1 MMQAF
6 DIVGGAS
13 AMAEIQSSSSSPL
26 EIDYPSACL
35 RRAGLPLQLRPK
47 SFDVLAYLSRNRG
60 RLVSKAELIDHIWG
74 DIAVT
79 ENSLVQCIKDI
90 RQVLDD
96 ECQFEIRTIPKRG
109 YLFEG
114 VLAETARANEA
125 NAAKAGRFPALPD
138 RPSIAVL
145 PFENLSEEPDQEHF
159 ADGITE
165 DLITGLSR
173 LKWLFVI
180 ARNSTFIYKDR
191 PADVSAIGRELG
203 VRYLLRGS
211 IRRAGRRLR
220 ISAQLIEA
228 QNGLH
233 HWAEQYDREI
243 GDIFAIQN
251 EIARNV
257 IAAIEPFVLAAE
269 GSRAFARSAQDLG
282 AWELVA
288 RAQTHVWR
296 LNRRDNRAAID
307 ALQQAVESY
316 PDYEPARG
324 MLGFCLVFA
333 AHNGWIDRNEG
344 LKTGREH
351 ALRALELDQR
361 TVWGQIAFGYLSMM
375 ERRTGEA
382 IAAFE
387 AAVRLNPSS
396 ATAHSHLGHAH
407 AFAGRDRE
415 AIEHAENAIR
425 LSPMDPEMAMFFGG
439 IAVAHYTAG
448 RYDQALHYSGEL
460 LRLRP
465 GFQGAQRL
473 RCAALAQLG
482 MIAEAKQFLE
492 QVMIEQPQLSLQW
505 IRESVPYQT
514 PEIMERFLEGMRK
527 AGVREF

>member
-1 MMQAF
+1 MP
-6 DIVGGAS
+6 
-13 AMAEIQSSSSSPL
+13 EKQSSSSGPV

-90 RQVLDD
+90 RQVLNGDS
-96 ECQFEIRTIPKRG
+96 QFEIKTVPKRG

-114 VLAETARANEA
+114 LLGEVAARGNEA
-125 NAAKAGRFPALPD
+125 GIQQFPALPD

-145 PFENLSEEPDQEHF
+145 PFENLSEQPDQEHF
-159 ADGITE
+159 ADGVTE

-173 LKWLFVI
+173 IKWLFVI

-211 IRRAGRRLR
+211 IRRAAKRLR
-220 ISAQLIEA
+220 ITAQLIEA

-233 HWAEQYDREI
+233 HWAEQYDREL
-243 GDIFAIQN
+243 GDIFAIQA

-257 IAAIEPFVLAAE
+257 VGAIEPFVLAAE
-269 GSRAFARSAQDLG
+269 GTRAFARSAQDLG
-282 AWELVA
+282 AWEHVA

-296 LNRRDNRAAID
+296 LNRDDNRSAIE
-307 ALQQAVESY
+307 ALQRAVDCY
-316 PDYEPARG
+316 PNYEPARSL
-324 MLGFCLVFA
+324 LGFCLAFA
-333 AHNGWIDRNEG
+333 AHNGWIDRDEG
-344 LKTGREH
+344 LKAGREH
-351 ALRALELDQR
+351 TLRAIELDHWSA
-361 TVWGQIAFGYLSMM
+361 WGQIAFGYLSMM
-375 ERRTGEA
+375 ERRTVEA

-387 AAVRLNPSS
+387 AAVRLDPSS
-396 ATAHSHLGHAH
+396 AAAHCYLSHGF

-415 AIEHAENAIR
+415 AIEHAETAIR

-448 RYDQALHYSGEL
+448 RFDRALHYSDEL

-465 GFQGAQRL
+465 GFQGAQRM

-482 MIAEAKQFLE
+482 RIAEARQYLE
-492 QVMIEQPQLSLQW
+492 HVKIGQPQLTLQW
-505 IRESVPYQT
+505 IRESVPYQS
-514 PEIMERFLEGMRK
+514 PETMERFLDGMRK
-527 AGVREF
+527 AGVREG

>member
-1 MMQAF
+1 MP
-6 DIVGGAS
+6 
-13 AMAEIQSSSSSPL
+13 EKQSSNSDPV

-90 RQVLDD
+90 RQVLNGNS
-96 ECQFEIRTIPKRG
+96 QFEIKTVPKRG

-114 VLAETARANEA
+114 LLAEVAARGKEA
-125 NAAKAGRFPALPD
+125 NAGQFPALPD

-145 PFENLSEEPDQEHF
+145 PFENLSDEPDQEHF
-159 ADGITE
+159 ADGVTE

-173 LKWLFVI
+173 IKWLFVI

-211 IRRAGRRLR
+211 IRRAARRLR

-228 QNGLH
+228 RNGLH
-233 HWAEQYDREI
+233 HWAEQYDREL
-243 GDIFAIQN
+243 GDIFAIQA

-257 IAAIEPFVLAAE
+257 VGAIEPFVLAAE
-269 GSRAFARSAQDLG
+269 GTRAFAREAQDLG
-282 AWELVA
+282 AWEHVA

-296 LNRRDNRAAID
+296 LNREDNRAAIA
-307 ALQQAVESY
+307 ALQRAVDSY
-316 PDYEPARG
+316 PNYEPARSL
-324 MLGFCLVFA
+324 LGFCLLFA
-333 AHNGWIDRNEG
+333 AHNGWIDRSEG
-344 LKTGREH
+344 MKAGREH
-351 ALRALELDQR
+351 TLRAIELDHW
-361 TVWGQIAFGYLSMM
+361 TTWGQIALGYLRMM
-375 ERRTGEA
+375 ERRTAEA

-387 AAVRLNPSS
+387 AAVRLDPSS
-396 ATAHSHLGHAH
+396 AAAHCYLSHGF
-407 AFAGRDRE
+407 AFAGRDCE
-415 AIEHAENAIR
+415 AIEHAETAIR

-448 RYDQALHYSGEL
+448 RYDRALHYSDEL

-482 MIAEAKQFLE
+482 MIDEARQYLE
-492 QVMIEQPQLSLQW
+492 HVRIGQPQLTLQW

-514 PEIMERFLEGMRK
+514 PATMERFLDGMRR
-527 AGVREF
+527 AGVPEG

>member
-1 MMQAF
+1 
-6 DIVGGAS
+6 
-13 AMAEIQSSSSSPL
+13 MAEIQGSSSSPL

-60 RLVSKAELIDHIWG
+60 RLVSKAELIDQIWG
-74 DIAVT
+74 HIAVT

-90 RQVLDD
+90 RQALNG
-96 ECQFEIRTIPKRG
+96 ESQFEIKTVPKRG

-114 VLAETARANEA
+114 FLAE
-125 NAAKAGRFPALPD
+125 AAPRDVHAASTGQFPALPD

-159 ADGITE
+159 ADGVTE

-173 LKWLFVI
+173 IKWLFVI
-180 ARNSTFIYKDR
+180 ASNSTFIYKDR
-191 PADVSAIGRELG
+191 PADVSAVGRELG

-211 IRRAGRRLR
+211 IRRSAKRLR

-233 HWAEQYDREI
+233 HWAEQYDREL
-243 GDIFAIQN
+243 GDIFDIQN

-257 IAAIEPFVLAAE
+257 VGAIEPFVLAAE
-269 GSRAFARSAQDLG
+269 STRAYARSAQDLG

-288 RAQTHVWR
+288 RARTHVWR
-296 LNRRDNRAAID
+296 LNCDDNRAAIE
-307 ALQQAVESY
+307 ALQRTVDSY
-316 PDYEPARG
+316 PDYEPARSL
-324 MLGFCLVFA
+324 LGFCLVFA
-333 AHNGWIDRNEG
+333 AHNGWIDPTEAMKR
-344 LKTGREH
+344 GREH
-351 ALRALELDQR
+351 TLRAIELDHR
-361 TVWGQIAFGYLSMM
+361 TTWGQIALGYLRMM
-375 ERRTGEA
+375 EKRTSEA

-387 AAVRLNPSS
+387 TAVRLNPSS
-396 ATAHSHLGHAH
+396 AAAHCYLSRGL
-407 AFAGRDRE
+407 AFSGRDRE
-415 AIEHAENAIR
+415 AIEHAETAIR
-425 LSPMDPEMAMFFGG
+425 LSPMDPEMALVYGC

-448 RYDQALHYSGEL
+448 RYDQTLHYTGEV

-482 MIAEAKQFLE
+482 MIAEARQYLE
-492 QVMIEQPQLSLQW
+492 HVRIGQPQLTLQW
-505 IRESVPYQT
+505 IREGVPYQT
-514 PEIMERFLEGMRK
+514 PETMERFLDGMRK
-527 AGVREF
+527 AGVPDA

>member
-1 MMQAF
+1 
-6 DIVGGAS
+6 
-13 AMAEIQSSSSSPL
+13 MAEIQSSSSSPL
-26 EIDYPSACL
+26 EIDYSAACL

-60 RLVSKAELIDHIWG
+60 RLVSKTELIDRIWG
-74 DIAVT
+74 HIAVT

-90 RQVLDD
+90 RQAVNG
-96 ECQFEIRTIPKRG
+96 ESQFEIRTVPKRG

-114 VLAETARANEA
+114 FLATARASEA
-125 NAAKAGRFPALPD
+125 NPSQFPALPD

-159 ADGITE
+159 ADGVTE

-173 LKWLFVI
+173 IKWLFVI
-180 ARNSTFIYKDR
+180 ARNSTFIYKGR

-211 IRRAGRRLR
+211 IRRAAKRLR
-220 ISAQLIEA
+220 INTQLIEA
-228 QNGLH
+228 RNGLH
-233 HWAEQYDREI
+233 HWAEQYDLEL

-257 IAAIEPFVLAAE
+257 VGAIEPFVLAAE
-269 GSRAFARSAQDLG
+269 GIRASTLSAQDLG
-282 AWELVA
+282 AWEQVA

-296 LNRRDNRAAID
+296 LNREDNRAAID
-307 ALQQAVESY
+307 ALQLAVESY
-316 PDYEPARG
+316 PYYEPARSL
-324 MLGFCLVFA
+324 LGFCLVFA
-333 AHNGWIDRNEG
+333 AHNGWIDRSEG
-344 LKTGREH
+344 MRAGSAHT
-351 ALRALELDQR
+351 LRAIELDHR
-361 TVWGQIAFGYLSMM
+361 TACGQIALGYLRMM
-375 ERRTGEA
+375 EKRTPES

-396 ATAHSHLGHAH
+396 AAAHCYLSHGL

-415 AIEHAENAIR
+415 AIEHAETAIR
-425 LSPMDPEMAMFFGG
+425 LSPMDPEMAMFYGG
-439 IAVAHYTAG
+439 IAVSHYTAG
-448 RYDQALHYSGEL
+448 RYDRALHYSDEL

-482 MIAEAKQFLE
+482 RIDEAREFLE
-492 QVMIEQPQLSLQW
+492 RVVMIGQPQLTLQW
-505 IRESVPYQT
+505 IREGVPYQT
-514 PEIMERFLEGMRK
+514 PETMERFCEGMRK
-527 AGVREF
+527 AGVRES